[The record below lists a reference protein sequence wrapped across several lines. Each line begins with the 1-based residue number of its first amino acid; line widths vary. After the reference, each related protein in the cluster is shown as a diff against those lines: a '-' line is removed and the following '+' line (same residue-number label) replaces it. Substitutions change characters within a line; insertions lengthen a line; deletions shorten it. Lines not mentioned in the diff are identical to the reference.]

1 MSNTVVAED
10 TRREARTA
18 VWVAAVACTALSFDG
33 YGKTYSLT
41 FLLVLNSGAV
51 FGGMLASKLADRS
64 GPQRI
69 LATTIVL
76 AAITLALM
84 TFAFPLPVLFIVIA
98 IAGVGTLGTQVLI
111 YGSTSNYY
119 TTNARA
125 ADVASGSGCGRLGGI
140 LGPLIGGWL
149 LAVNL
154 GGATAFYIFGAVAL
168 FGALVTILVPR
179 QRTVEQA
186 KAKAE
191 EILETQDIPAFATD
205 IPVTDR
211 V

>member
-1 MSNTVVAED
+1 
-10 TRREARTA
+10 
-18 VWVAAVACTALSFDG
+18 
-33 YGKTYSLT
+33 
-41 FLLVLNSGAV
+41 
-51 FGGMLASKLADRS
+51 MLASKLVDRS

-69 LATTIVL
+69 VATTFVL

-84 TFAFPLPVLFIVIA
+84 TIAFPLPVLFIVIA

-111 YGSTSNYY
+111 YGFTSNDY

-125 ADVASGSGCGRLGGI
+125 AGVAWASGSGRLGGI
-140 LGPLIGGWL
+140 FGPLIGGWL
-149 LAVNL
+149 LAANL

-168 FGALVTILVPR
+168 FGALVTILVPS

-191 EILETQDIPAFATD
+191 EILETQDIPGSATD

>member
-1 MSNTVVAED
+1 
-10 TRREARTA
+10 
-18 VWVAAVACTALSFDG
+18 
-33 YGKTYSLT
+33 
-41 FLLVLNSGAV
+41 
-51 FGGMLASKLADRS
+51 MLASKLVDRS

-69 LATTIVL
+69 VATTFVL

-84 TFAFPLPVLFIVIA
+84 TIAFPLPVLFIVIA

-111 YGSTSNYY
+111 YGFTSNDY

-125 ADVASGSGCGRLGGI
+125 AGVAWGSGRLGGI
-140 LGPLIGGWL
+140 FGPLIGGWL
-149 LAVNL
+149 LAANL

-186 KAKAE
+186 KATAE
-191 EILETQDIPAFATD
+191 EILETQDIPGSATD